1 MPNAY
6 LSATGAFTAFGS
18 GIMLGLGWALLNNDR
33 FKDAKDVMRTTL
45 GGGCFVAGLYVWA
58 PMHKL
63 REELR
68 EIALALKGMQRAWL
82 E

>member
-1 MPNAY
+1 
-6 LSATGAFTAFGS
+6 
-18 GIMLGLGWALLNNDR
+18 
-33 FKDAKDVMRTTL
+33 MRTTL

-68 EIALALKGMQRAWL
+68 EIAVALKGMQRAWL